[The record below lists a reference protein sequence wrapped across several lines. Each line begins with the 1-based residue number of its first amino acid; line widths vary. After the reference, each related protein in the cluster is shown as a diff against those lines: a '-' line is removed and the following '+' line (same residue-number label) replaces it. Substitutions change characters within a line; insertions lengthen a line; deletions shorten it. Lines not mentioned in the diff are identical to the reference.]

1 MKYIWALCCDFF
13 LDYSSNVWSFFL
25 LQQFTLQV
33 YILEFGKEE
42 EDD

>member
-1 MKYIWALCCDFF
+1 MYMYGGFF
-13 LDYSSNVWSFFL
+13 W

-33 YILEFGKEE
+33 YVLEIGKEE